1 MYKFYNFCLLF
12 AFALQTN
19 AQTITLTSSNN
30 IPNVGDSFGYY
41 YISDYAFD
49 VSQTGANQT
58 WDFSSVSGT
67 LVTINF
73 IDPSASMDAA
83 SFPQATL
90 VSTQTI
96 GGINVENYYSSSSS
110 DFSFE
115 GNYAPSYWRTIY
127 SDKQEYL
134 KFPITYNDVFNE
146 TYSGTYNFILTGT
159 TYDRVGTIEI
169 SADGY
174 GDLVLPYTTVHN
186 VLKVKITSDYTDTDT
201 NTSAMTTSTEV
212 TNVWY
217 DTSNRLYLA
226 STTEDYSG
234 GTLQSSTAM
243 YISESDLALGVD
255 DSPLKD
261 RQITIYPNPADN
273 YFNIKNPL
281 NESLNANIYDISGR
295 NVKTMT
301 VSHGNTQ
308 INTSNLHSGMYF
320 IKYVLG
326 SQYYT
331 KKLVV
336 K

>member
-19 AQTITLTSSNN
+19 AQITLTSSAN
-30 IPNVGDSFGYY
+30 IPNVGDSYDYY
-41 YISDYAFD
+41 YLSNYAFD
-49 VSQTGANQT
+49 VSQTGADQT
-58 WDFSSVSGT
+58 WDFSSAFGT

-96 GGINVENYYSSSSS
+96 GGIYMEDYYSSSSS

-146 TYSGTYNFILTGT
+146 TYSGTYEFIPTGT
-159 TYDRVGTIEI
+159 TYNRVGTIEI

-174 GDLVLPYTTVHN
+174 GDLILPYTTVHN
-186 VLKVKITSDYTDTDT
+186 VLKIKITFDYTDTDP
-201 NTSAMTTSTEV
+201 NTSAMTSSTEV

-217 DTSNRLYLA
+217 DTANRLYLA
-226 STTEDYSG
+226 STTEDYTG
-234 GTLQSSTAM
+234 GTLQGSTAT
-243 YISESDLALGVD
+243 YLSQSDLALGVE
-255 DSPLKD
+255 DSHLTDSKV
-261 RQITIYPNPADN
+261 TLYPNPADN
-273 YFNIKNPL
+273 YFNVKN
-281 NESLNANIYDISGR
+281 SSNAVLKGSIYDLDGR
-295 NVKTMT
+295 NVESITIN
-301 VSHGNTQ
+301 HGNTQ
-308 INTSNLHSGMYF
+308 INTSNLHSGVYLIRF
-320 IKYVLG
+320 VKG
-326 SQYYT
+326 SQFYT
-331 KKLVV
+331 EELVV
-336 K
+336 E